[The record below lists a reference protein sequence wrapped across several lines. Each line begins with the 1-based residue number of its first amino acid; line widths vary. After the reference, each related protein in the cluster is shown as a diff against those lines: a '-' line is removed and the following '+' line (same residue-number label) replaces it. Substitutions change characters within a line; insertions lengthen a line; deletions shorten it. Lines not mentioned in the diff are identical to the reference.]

1 MATASGTAALLHPEA
16 VAHLPPFIS
25 EPGTTDWFLVAMGV
39 FLVLAVVGVGVFYL
53 KLHSLPE
60 RMAHTGQKVQFEIVA
75 VLCLISLF
83 THNHLFWIGGL
94 LLALVPLP
102 DFSTPMNSMATSLN
116 RMADGTDPLSPDR
129 TDTMPDERPETSP
142 HA

>member
-1 MATASGTAALLHPEA
+1 
-16 VAHLPPFIS
+16 
-25 EPGTTDWFLVAMGV
+25 MGV
-39 FLVLAVVGVGVFYL
+39 FLVLAVAGVGVFYL

-116 RMADGTDPLSPDR
+116 RMAVGTDPMAPDR
-129 TDTMPDERPETSP
+129 TDTTPDRRPEAAP

>member
-1 MATASGTAALLHPEA
+1 MATGTEAAALLHPEA
-16 VAHLPPFIS
+16 VAHLPPFITM
-25 EPGTTDWFLVAMGV
+25 PGQTDWFMVAMGV
-39 FLVLAVVGVGVFYL
+39 FLVLAVVGVGVIYL

-94 LLALVPLP
+94 LLALIPLP
-102 DFSTPMNSMATSLN
+102 NFSTPLNSMADSLD
-116 RMADGTDPLSPDR
+116 RMAGAADEVPPDR
-129 TDTMPDERPETSP
+129 TEIGPHGGPEDSA

>member
-1 MATASGTAALLHPEA
+1 MATGTEAAALLHPEA
-16 VAHLPPFIS
+16 VAHPPPFITM
-25 EPGTTDWFLVAMGV
+25 PGQTDWFMVAMGV
-39 FLVLAVVGVGVFYL
+39 FLVLAVVGVGVIYL

-94 LLALVPLP
+94 LLALVPMP
-102 DFSTPMNSMATSLN
+102 DFSTPMNSMANSLD
-116 RMADGTDPLSPDR
+116 RMADAADEVPPER
-129 TDTMPDERPETSP
+129 TEIGPHGRPEASA